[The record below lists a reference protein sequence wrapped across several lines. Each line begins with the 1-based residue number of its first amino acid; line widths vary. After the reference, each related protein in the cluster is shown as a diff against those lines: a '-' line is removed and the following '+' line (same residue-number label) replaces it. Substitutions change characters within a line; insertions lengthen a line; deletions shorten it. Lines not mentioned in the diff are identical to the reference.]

1 MPARDLATA
10 LLVATLW
17 GVNFVAVKT
26 ALTVLP
32 PFLLTGLRFAGV
44 ALALVPFYR
53 PARSQILG
61 IAAIGAV
68 LGCGHF
74 GLLFFGLAGMDAATT
89 AIVTQLGVPF
99 SALLAW
105 AVFGEKLGPARGLGL
120 VLAFAGVALLAG
132 EPSLPHWGPL
142 AVAVLSM
149 LCWAIS
155 NVQVKRLGAV
165 PPLALNGWMA
175 LFASPMLLALS
186 AGVEHGHAAALA
198 RAAGDWKILAAMT
211 YTVIAS
217 SLVAYS
223 LWYRLL
229 ARNPMNRV
237 VPITMLAPVIAVT
250 SGVTVLGET
259 LTWQKLVGG
268 ALTIAGVAVVQ
279 LIGGTL
285 PPKDEPEPG
294 A

>member
-1 MPARDLATA
+1 MTPRDLATA
-10 LLVATLW
+10 MLVVTLW
-17 GVNFVAVKT
+17 GLNFVAVKV
-26 ALTVLP
+26 ALTALP

-44 ALALVPFYR
+44 ALCLAPFFR
-53 PARSQILG
+53 PHGSQIKG
-61 IAAIGAV
+61 IVAVAAV

-74 GLLFFGLAGMDAATT
+74 GLLFLGLSGMDAATT

-105 AVFGEKLGPARGLGL
+105 AVFGERLGVARSLGL
-120 VLAFAGVALLAG
+120 VMAFAGVSLLAG

-149 LCWAIS
+149 MCWAVS
-155 NVQVKRLGAV
+155 NVQIKRLGDI

-175 LFASPMLLALS
+175 LFAAPMLLALS
-186 AGVEHGHAAALA
+186 LGLEHDHAGALI
-198 RAAGDWKILAAMT
+198 RAAGDWKVLASLG
-211 YTVIAS
+211 YTIIAS
-217 SLVAYS
+217 SLIAYS

-229 ARNPMNRV
+229 ARHPMNRV
-237 VPITMLAPVIAVT
+237 VPITMLGPVVGVA
-250 SGVTVLGET
+250 SGVTLLGET
-259 LTWQKLVGG
+259 LSWQKLAGG
-268 ALTIAGVAVVQ
+268 ALIIAGVAAVQ
-279 LIGGTL
+279 LIGGMV